1 MAWQLMR
8 VQARGQI
15 NTPSNHKAQ
24 GPKVLK
30 SQRKLL
36 IAYLVVELGVAVH
49 GADVLPQL
57 GEALL
62 GVASPLLALLDRAE
76 V

>member
-1 MAWQLMR
+1 MPPR
-8 VQARGQI
+8 
-15 NTPSNHKAQ
+15 
-24 GPKVLK
+24 
-30 SQRKLL
+30 RKTALCDENG
-36 IAYLVVELGVAVH
+36 AADLVVELGVAIH

-62 GVASPLLALLDRAE
+62 GVVPPLLPLLDGAE